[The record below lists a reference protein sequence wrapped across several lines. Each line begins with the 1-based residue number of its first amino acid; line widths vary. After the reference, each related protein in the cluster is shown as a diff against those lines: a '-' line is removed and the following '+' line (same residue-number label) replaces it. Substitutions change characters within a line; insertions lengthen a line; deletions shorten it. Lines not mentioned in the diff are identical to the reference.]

1 MNRPDKM
8 TKSVKTQYTE
18 AEAAEELGLS
28 VDSLRALIRNYVASN
43 EEELTN
49 LPAAIFQ
56 RSDLLLLK
64 FIVRQQLT
72 STSPC

>member
-56 RSDLLLLK
+56 RADLLLLK
-64 FIVRQQLT
+64 FIVRQQVT
-72 STSPC
+72 STGPC

>member
-1 MNRPDKM
+1 MNRPDTM

-56 RSDLLLLK
+56 RADLLLLK
-64 FIVRQQLT
+64 FIVRQQVT
-72 STSPC
+72 STSQC

>member
-1 MNRPDKM
+1 M

-28 VDSLRALIRNYVASN
+28 VDSLRALIRNYVANS

-56 RSDLLLLK
+56 RADLLLLK
-64 FIVRQQLT
+64 FIVKLQVT
-72 STSPC
+72 STGPC

>member
-1 MNRPDKM
+1 VNGPNKM
-8 TKSVKTQYTE
+8 TKSVKTQFTE

-28 VDSLRALIRNYVASN
+28 VDNLRALVKNHVASN

-64 FIVRQQLT
+64 FIVKQQAP
-72 STSPC
+72 STDPC

>member
-1 MNRPDKM
+1 M
-8 TKSVKTQYTE
+8 TKSGKTQYTE

-49 LPAAIFQ
+49 LPTAVFQ

-64 FIVRQQLT
+64 FIVKLQLT
-72 STSPC
+72 STGQC